1 MRLGRSLGE
10 APPLQQPRARLVSPL
25 PVWRLGAS
33 AKCLGTRSCSQ
44 GTTKVVTPGNFCT
57 DYFCAWDSPA
67 RGLLAQR
74 GRALPP
80 RSASSPGWR
89 AAARESRSCTRMS
102 VPPRLPEA
110 PTPPGPAL
118 CPSVN
123 QQRCLAVN
131 RLGTMRRGARV
142 LASADPCLRLR
153 QARRSATHT
162 HTSFYMSF
170 LSSWIK
176 SRAAKLP
183 VLCHV
188 TLIASRSHHIL
199 NSCGFSEAIYL
210 MQFAKCLRSSAD
222 SDILGLQS
230 FAI

>member
-1 MRLGRSLGE
+1 MVYYS
-10 APPLQQPRARLVSPL
+10 
-25 PVWRLGAS
+25 
-33 AKCLGTRSCSQ
+33 
-44 GTTKVVTPGNFCT
+44 
-57 DYFCAWDSPA
+57 
-67 RGLLAQR
+67 
-74 GRALPP
+74 GRAVPCCLQVLPKAQ
-80 RSASSPGWR
+80 ASSPGWR
-89 AAARESRSCTRMS
+89 AAACESGSCTWTCLVS
-102 VPPRLPEA
+102 LLPLQ
-110 PTPPGPAL
+110 P
-118 CPSVN
+118 
-123 QQRCLAVN
+123 
-131 RLGTMRRGARV
+131 GARTLSSPQLCSSVKQQQCLTVNWLGLLTV
-142 LASADPCLRLR
+142 LLAFSLVYTHAFSLN
-153 QARRSATHT
+153 RRDILLHTHT
-162 HTSFYMSF
+162 HAHTSFCMSF